1 MDGARGNLVD
11 IGWWAEKELKLK
23 SAPLHKTVSRIIID
37 EDRIRLSAIQREPV
51 RERSM
56 RNK

>member
-11 IGWWAEKELKLK
+11 IGWWAEEELELK